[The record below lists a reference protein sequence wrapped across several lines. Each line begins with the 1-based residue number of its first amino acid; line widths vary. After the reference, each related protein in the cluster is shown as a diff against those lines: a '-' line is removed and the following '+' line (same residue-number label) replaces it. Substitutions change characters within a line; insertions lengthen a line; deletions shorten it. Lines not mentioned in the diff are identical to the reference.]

1 MRSVGIAVHE
11 ECGAGRKCD
20 FGGGVVGLGVDAQNE
35 FGGQPQEFG
44 PAVGVA
50 EQGWRVSSGGETGAV
65 MGEVEL
71 GDQAAGEQSGVEV
84 GQEAVG
90 AGEQVSGGG
99 ACGGVRLDSG
109 ADLPHQEDG
118 GVVALDV
125 ADRRCGGGGSVDEV
139 VEVAADSHAV
149 AGRLVAG
156 GDVKAGD
163 VGQGGGSRPV
173 WTVWARVCWAS

>member
-1 MRSVGIAVHE
+1 MPRTSS
-11 ECGAGRKCD
+11 
-20 FGGGVVGLGVDAQNE
+20 
-35 FGGQPQEFG
+35 GGQPQEFG

-50 EQGWRVSSGGETGAV
+50 EQGWRVSGGGETGAV
-65 MGEVEL
+65 MGRVEL

-99 ACGGVRLDSG
+99 
-109 ADLPHQEDG
+109 
-118 GVVALDV
+118 
-125 ADRRCGGGGSVDEV
+125 
-139 VEVAADSHAV
+139 
-149 AGRLVAG
+149 LVAG